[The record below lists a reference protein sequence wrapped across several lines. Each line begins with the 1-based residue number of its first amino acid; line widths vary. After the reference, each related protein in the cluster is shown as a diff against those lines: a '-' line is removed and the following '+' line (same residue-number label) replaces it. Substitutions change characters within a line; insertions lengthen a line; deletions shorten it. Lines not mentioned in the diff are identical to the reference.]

1 MRKILTRALYFI
13 LPVATWVAGV
23 GTGYTQQPKTDSAA
37 ISLKST
43 GGAKTA
49 DDTLKP
55 YQKYPT
61 LPAFNIRLADSGT
74 IFNTYNIPEGK
85 PIALMLFSPDCDHCK
100 RTIKSLIKG
109 MDSIKNIQFYLISG
123 YHDYGA
129 IREFYEKHHLGDYEN
144 IKVVGRDYE
153 YFFIDFY
160 KTKFVPDIAL
170 YDAHKKLIKLIEGET
185 TANEVYKYI
194 H

>member
-1 MRKILTRALYFI
+1 LLIALLFTCMANVTFAQE
-13 LPVATWVAGV
+13 PKAQTANTPAT
-23 GTGYTQQPKTDSAA
+23 T
-37 ISLKST
+37 
-43 GGAKTA
+43 
-49 DDTLKP
+49 DTLKP

-61 LPAFNIRLADSGT
+61 LPAFNIKLMDSAT

-85 PIALMLFSPDCDHCK
+85 PIAIMLFSPDCSHCK

-109 MDSIKNIQFYLISG
+109 MDSIKDIQFYLVTG
-123 YHDYGA
+123 FHDYAA
-129 IREFYEKHHLGDYEN
+129 IRAFYEEHHLSRYEN

-153 YFFIDFY
+153 YFFIDYY

-170 YDAHKKLIKLIEGET
+170 YDAHKKLVKLIEGET
-185 TANEVYKYI
+185 TASEVYKYI